1 MHVLIASAH
10 PSALKSSSSIALLSD
25 PASFDI
31 LSSMYIQGGAM
42 QVSKWGN
49 SLAVRLPAEVVE
61 MLELKVGDQ
70 IEVRVA
76 GAREFEVD
84 RDRTRERALERLR
97 RSEDG
102 RV

>member
-1 MHVLIASAH
+1 
-10 PSALKSSSSIALLSD
+10 
-25 PASFDI
+25 
-31 LSSMYIQGGAM
+31 M

-97 RSEDG
+97 QLRRPLPAGFRFD
-102 RV
+102 RVEANER

>member
-1 MHVLIASAH
+1 
-10 PSALKSSSSIALLSD
+10 
-25 PASFDI
+25 
-31 LSSMYIQGGAM
+31 M

-97 RSEDG
+97 RLRRPLPAGFKFD
-102 RV
+102 RVEANER